1 MPDIETEEAPALFR
15 GMLRDIVACSDYNEV
30 CRMLGLVPAGPDVDR
45 IEHYQSHLRIE
56 EFNRMAGDAF
66 RHADV
71 AAQVLYRLSRIHD
84 DDDDGDAHEMERQMF
99 QAISRTAVA
108 TVVAHL
114 LEKGRLGVCDV

>member
-1 MPDIETEEAPALFR
+1 MPDIELEEAPALFR
-15 GMLRDIVACSDYNEV
+15 GMLRDIVACSDYQEV
-30 CRMLGLVPAGPDVDR
+30 CRKLGLVPASPDVDR
-45 IEHYQSHLRIE
+45 IEHLLSHTRIE
-56 EFNRMAGDAF
+56 EFNRLATDAF

-71 AAQVLYRLSRIHD
+71 AALVLYRLSRIHD
-84 DDDDGDAHEMERQMF
+84 EDDADSEVERQMF